1 MRLEE
6 NSSPGNP
13 ESLAVQQSRAIVGSR
28 MGIEGPD
35 DVVVIQRVLG
45 GDADAFRLLVQR
57 YGGRLRRFCFSRLG
71 DPDEADDAVQDV
83 LLRAYRSLGTFRLG
97 STFASWLF
105 AIAANRVRTRRGR
118 ASARDALA
126 SRVANAA
133 RTTPAIDPA
142 EQAVVR
148 LQREEVRQEVARL
161 AWPLRVVVELYYF
174 AGLSVEDTAAALG
187 LGTEAVKSR
196 LLRARRELARR
207 AADPS
212 QPEPGGE
219 GILP

>member
-1 MRLEE
+1 
-6 NSSPGNP
+6 
-13 ESLAVQQSRAIVGSR
+13 
-28 MGIEGPD
+28 MGIEDPD

-57 YGGRLRRFCFSRLG
+57 YGSRLRGFCLARLG

-83 LLRAYRSLGTFRLG
+83 LLRAYRSIGSFRLG
-97 STFASWLF
+97 ASFASWLF
-105 AIAANRVRTRRGR
+105 AIAANRVRTRRSR
-118 ASARDALA
+118 SSAREALA
-126 SRVANAA
+126 RRAADAA
-133 RTTPAIDPA
+133 RTAPAADAA
-142 EQAVVR
+142 EHAVADLER
-148 LQREEVRQEVARL
+148 GEVRRAVAGL

-187 LGTEAVKSR
+187 LGNEAVKSR

-207 AADPS
+207 AADPG
-212 QPEPGGE
+212 QPAGLAQPAPGGE

>member
-1 MRLEE
+1 
-6 NSSPGNP
+6 
-13 ESLAVQQSRAIVGSR
+13 

-45 GDADAFRLLVQR
+45 GDTDAFRLLVLR
-57 YGGRLRRFCFSRLG
+57 YGGRLRGFCLARLG

-83 LLRAYRSLGTFRLG
+83 LLRAYRSLGSFRLG
-97 STFASWLF
+97 SSFASWLF

-118 ASARDALA
+118 SSAREAL
-126 SRVANAA
+126 SRRAADAA
-133 RTTPAIDPA
+133 RTAPVADAA
-142 EQAVVR
+142 ERAVADLER
-148 LQREEVRQEVARL
+148 GEVRSAVAGL

-187 LGTEAVKSR
+187 LGNEAVKSR
-196 LLRARRELARR
+196 LLRARRALARR
-207 AADPS
+207 AADAS
-212 QPEPGGE
+212 QPAPGGE

>member
-1 MRLEE
+1 
-6 NSSPGNP
+6 
-13 ESLAVQQSRAIVGSR
+13 

-57 YGGRLRRFCFSRLG
+57 YGARLRGFCLARLG

-83 LLRAYRSLGTFRLG
+83 LLRAYRSLGSFRLG
-97 STFASWLF
+97 SSFASWLF

-118 ASARDALA
+118 SSAREAL
-126 SRVANAA
+126 SRRAADAA
-133 RTTPAIDPA
+133 RTEPVADPA
-142 EQAVVR
+142 GQAVAG
-148 LQREEVRQEVARL
+148 LEREEVRRAVARL

-174 AGLSVEDTAAALG
+174 AGLPVDETAAALG
-187 LGTEAVKSR
+187 LGAEAVKSR

-207 AADPS
+207 AGDPREPPGAARAVDPE
-212 QPEPGGE
+212 QPDSRGE

>member
-1 MRLEE
+1 
-6 NSSPGNP
+6 
-13 ESLAVQQSRAIVGSR
+13 

-57 YGGRLRRFCFSRLG
+57 YGGRLRGFCLARLG

-83 LLRAYRSLGTFRLG
+83 LLRAYRSLGSFRLG
-97 STFASWLF
+97 SSFASWLF

-118 ASARDALA
+118 SSAREELA
-126 SRVANAA
+126 RRAADAA
-133 RTTPAIDPA
+133 RTAPAGDSADPA
-142 EQAVVR
+142 DHAVAG
-148 LQREEVRQEVARL
+148 LEREEVRRVVARL

-174 AGLSVEDTAAALG
+174 AGLPVNETAAALG
-187 LGTEAVKSR
+187 LGVEAVKSR

-207 AADPS
+207 AGGSREPPGAARAVDPA
-212 QPEPGGE
+212 QPGPRGE